1 MADVKK
7 HFIEFYSPTTAA
19 DVGAHA
25 AVDDTTS
32 GYMGKLVKKCRVERN
47 LDCESMNDEFLRF
60 TRVPTSSVD
69 PLAWWKANEPT
80 FPRLSR
86 MARDILAIP
95 R

>member
-1 MADVKK
+1 MNSWRTSKSILSN
-7 HFIEFYSPTTAA
+7 FNSPTTAA

-60 TRVPTSSVD
+60 TRRAYLSSSVTNGERY
-69 PLAWWKANEPT
+69 PGYTW
-80 FPRLSR
+80 R
-86 MARDILAIP
+86 
-95 R
+95 